1 VKPTKQLHDLGQ
13 SLWLDNVTREL
24 LDSGTLQRYIDELS
38 VTGLTSNPTIF
49 NNAIEKSTSYDADI
63 SRKAPSAKSRED
75 LFFEL
80 ALADLTRAADLFKPV
95 VSRTDGVDGWV
106 SLEVS
111 PLLAHNVPQRPY
123 GRASRLLSDP
133 PEELRGPRN
142 RPQLRQC
149 RRHMVD
155 CTHGS

>member
-1 VKPTKQLHDLGQ
+1 MKPTKQLHDLGQ

-95 VSRTDGVDGWV
+95 FSRTDGVDGWV

-111 PLLAHNVPQRPY
+111 PLLAHDTKSTLAATRNLHQR
-123 GRASRLLSDP
+123 GDRDNLFIKISW
-133 PEELRGPRN
+133 
-142 RPQLRQC
+142 
-149 RRHMVD
+149 H
-155 CTHGS
+155 H